1 MCGGARSGDL
11 GCGGHDAAVFDVEI
25 RRVASGGGVSQWVL
39 FENDSGV
46 GFD

>member
-11 GCGGHDAAVFDVEI
+11 GCGGHDAAVFDVE
-25 RRVASGGGVSQWVL
+25 RVASGGGVSQWVL